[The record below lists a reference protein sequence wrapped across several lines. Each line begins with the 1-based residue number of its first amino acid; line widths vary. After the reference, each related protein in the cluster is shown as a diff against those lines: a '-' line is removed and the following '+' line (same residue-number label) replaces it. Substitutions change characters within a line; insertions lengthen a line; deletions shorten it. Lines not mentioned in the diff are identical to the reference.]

1 MNGGVSLRNIQYCI
15 NRLKDAYGWEWYG
28 DRWEDRILC
37 KNANIKAPQIIETFD
52 FAWSYNYNTSYM
64 INNGKLPMCVHYYQY
79 NRHMFNICKKYYE
92 NNIIT
97 NEIVDDLNIL

>member
-1 MNGGVSLRNIQYCI
+1 
-15 NRLKDAYGWEWYG
+15 
-28 DRWEDRILC
+28 
-37 KNANIKAPQIIETFD
+37 
-52 FAWSYNYNTSYM
+52 M